1 MDKEKD
7 KDKDREKEKEKDKR
21 PAKTPIRLLIV
32 DDHPVVRAGLSSMLG
47 KQPGIK
53 LIGAA
58 AGAEEALAL
67 LQDNPADIVLLDLR
81 MPKVS
86 GIEAMPALR
95 RLSPPPSVIILSSFE
110 FDEEIYRA
118 VQAGARGYL
127 LKETSR
133 DEIVAAIVAVHA
145 GRQYFP
151 PAIASRLSER
161 NHRSSL
167 SPRELEIL
175 EMLSRGFTNKEIGR
189 AFGISRY
196 TVRNHINSINQ
207 KLDVCDRTE
216 AASVAMKQ
224 GIISVS
230 N

>member
-1 MDKEKD
+1 MDKRQLKV
-7 KDKDREKEKEKDKR
+7 
-21 PAKTPIRLLIV
+21 PIRLLIV
-32 DDHPVVRAGLSSMLG
+32 DDHPVVRAGLASMLC
-47 KQPGIK
+47 KQPGLK
-53 LIGAA
+53 LVGAA
-58 AGAEEALAL
+58 AGAEEAVGL
-67 LQDNPADIVLLDLR
+67 LSHTPADVVLLDLR
-81 MPKVS
+81 MPKMS
-86 GIEAMPALR
+86 GIEVLPILR
-95 RLSPPPSVIILSSFE
+95 KLASPPQVIILSSFE

-161 NHRSSL
+161 THRSSL

-175 EMLSRGFTNKEIGR
+175 EMLSKGLTNKEIGR

-196 TVRNHINSINQ
+196 TVRNHVNSINQ
-207 KLDVCDRTE
+207 KLEVCDRTE

-224 GIISVS
+224 GIISLS
-230 N
+230 D

>member
-1 MDKEKD
+1 
-7 KDKDREKEKEKDKR
+7 
-21 PAKTPIRLLIV
+21 
-32 DDHPVVRAGLSSMLG
+32 MLG
-47 KQPGIK
+47 KQPGLK
-53 LIGAA
+53 LVGAA

-67 LQDNPADIVLLDLR
+67 LERCPVDVVLLDLR
-81 MPKVS
+81 MPKMS
-86 GIEAMPALR
+86 GIESLPAFRKLT
-95 RLSPPPSVIILSSFE
+95 SPPQVIILTSFE

-127 LKETSR
+127 SKETSR
-133 DEIVAAIVAVHA
+133 EEIVTAIATVHA

-151 PAIASRLSER
+151 PAIASRLTER
-161 NHRSSL
+161 THRSNL

-196 TVRNHINSINQ
+196 TVRNHINSINH
-207 KLDVCDRTE
+207 KLEVCDRTE

-224 GIISVS
+224 GIISLA
-230 N
+230 

>member
-1 MDKEKD
+1 VDFMHKDRDID
-7 KDKDREKEKEKDKR
+7 KDKRQV
-21 PAKTPIRLLIV
+21 KTPIRLLIV

-47 KQPGIK
+47 KQPGLK
-53 LIGAA
+53 LVGAA
-58 AGAEEALAL
+58 AGAEEALL
-67 LQDNPADIVLLDLR
+67 LLEHCPADVVLLDLR
-81 MPKVS
+81 MPKIS
-86 GIEAMPALR
+86 GIEALQSLR
-95 RLSPPPSVIILSSFE
+95 RLPCPPQVVVLSSFE
-110 FDEEIYRA
+110 FEEEIYRA

-127 LKETSR
+127 LKEMSC
-133 DEIVAAIVAVHA
+133 DQIVAAIVAVHS
-145 GRQYFP
+145 GKQYFP
-151 PAIASRLSER
+151 PAIAARLSER
-161 NHRSSL
+161 RSRSSL

-175 EMLSRGFTNKEIGR
+175 EMLSRGFTNKEIAR

-230 N
+230 G

>member
-1 MDKEKD
+1 MDK
-7 KDKDREKEKEKDKR
+7 RQT
-21 PAKTPIRLLIV
+21 KTPIRLLIV

-47 KQPGIK
+47 KDASLK

-58 AGAEEALAL
+58 ASGEEALAL
-67 LQDNPADIVLLDLR
+67 LARSPADVVLLDLR
-81 MPKVS
+81 MPKMS
-86 GIEAMPALR
+86 GIEALQEIR
-95 RLSPPPSVIILSSFE
+95 RLASPPQIVILSSFD

-133 DEIVAAIVAVHA
+133 DEIVAAIVAVNA
-145 GRQYFP
+145 GRRYFP
-151 PAIASRLSER
+151 PGIASRLSER
-161 NHRSSL
+161 TNRSSL

-189 AFGISRY
+189 ACGISRY

-207 KLDVCDRTE
+207 KLEVCDRTE

-224 GIISVS
+224 GIISLS
-230 N
+230 G

>member
-1 MDKEKD
+1 MEK
-7 KDKDREKEKEKDKR
+7 RQT
-21 PAKTPIRLLIV
+21 KTSIRLLIV

-47 KQPGIK
+47 KQAGIK

-67 LQDNPADIVLLDLR
+67 LAQSPADVVLLDLR

-86 GIEAMPALR
+86 GIQAMLAFRKLA
-95 RLSPPPSVIILSSFE
+95 SPPRVIILSSFE
-110 FDEEIYRA
+110 FEEEIYRA

-133 DEIVAAIVAVHA
+133 DDIVAAIVAVHA
-145 GRQYFP
+145 GKQYFP
-151 PAIASRLSER
+151 PAIASRLSDR
-161 NHRSSL
+161 THRSTL

-175 EMLSRGFTNKEIGR
+175 ELLSKGLTNKEIGR

-207 KLDVCDRTE
+207 KLEVCDRTE
-216 AASVAMKQ
+216 AASVAIRQ
-224 GIISVS
+224 GIISLS
-230 N
+230 D

>member
-1 MDKEKD
+1 MDK
-7 KDKDREKEKEKDKR
+7 RQT
-21 PAKTPIRLLIV
+21 KTPIRLLIV
-32 DDHPVVRAGLSSMLG
+32 DDHPVVRAGLSSMLS
-47 KQPGIK
+47 KQPGLK
-53 LIGAA
+53 LVGAA

-67 LQDNPADIVLLDLR
+67 LEHCPADVILLDLR
-81 MPKVS
+81 MPKMS
-86 GIEAMPALR
+86 GIEALHALSK
-95 RLSPPPSVIILSSFE
+95 LADPPQVIILSSFE
-110 FDEEIYRA
+110 FEEEIFRA

-133 DEIVAAIVAVHA
+133 DEMVAAIVAVHA
-145 GRQYFP
+145 GKQYFP
-151 PAIASRLSER
+151 AAIANRLSDR
-161 NHRSSL
+161 THRSTL

-230 N
+230 S

>member
-1 MDKEKD
+1 MDKKLI
-7 KDKDREKEKEKDKR
+7 
-21 PAKTPIRLLIV
+21 KTHIRLLIV
-32 DDHPVVRAGLSSMLG
+32 DDHPVVRAGLSSMLA

-58 AGAEEALAL
+58 ASAEEALL
-67 LQDNPADIVLLDLR
+67 LLNRSIADIVLLDLR
-81 MPKVS
+81 MPKMD
-86 GIEAMPALR
+86 GIAALHA
-95 RLSPPPSVIILSSFE
+95 LHKLKSPPRVIILSSFE
-110 FDEEIYRA
+110 FEEEIYRA
-118 VQAGARGYL
+118 VQAGALGYL

-133 DEIVAAIVAVHA
+133 DEIVAAIVAVHG

-161 NHRSSL
+161 THRSTL

-175 EMLSRGFTNKEIGR
+175 EMLSRGFTNREIGR

-196 TVRNHINSINQ
+196 TVRNHINNINQ
-207 KLDVCDRTE
+207 KLEVCDRTE

-224 GIISVS
+224 GIISLS
-230 N
+230 S

>member
-1 MDKEKD
+1 MDK
-7 KDKDREKEKEKDKR
+7 RQT
-21 PAKTPIRLLIV
+21 KTPIRLFIV
-32 DDHPVVRAGLSSMLG
+32 DDHPVVRAGLSSMLC
-47 KQPGIK
+47 KHPGLK

-58 AGAEEALAL
+58 ASAEEALAVL
-67 LQDNPADIVLLDLR
+67 ERCPADVVLLDIR
-81 MPKVS
+81 MPKMS
-86 GIEAMPALR
+86 GIEALHEMRKLKSPAR
-95 RLSPPPSVIILSSFE
+95 VIILSSFE
-110 FDEEIYRA
+110 FEEEIYRA

-133 DEIVAAIVAVHA
+133 DEMVAAIVAVHS

-151 PAIASRLSER
+151 PAIASRLSDR
-161 NHRSSL
+161 TSRSNL

-207 KLDVCDRTE
+207 KLEVCDRTE

-224 GIISVS
+224 GIISLS
-230 N
+230 S

>member
-1 MDKEKD
+1 MDK
-7 KDKDREKEKEKDKR
+7 RL
-21 PAKTPIRLLIV
+21 ALTKTPIRLLIV
-32 DDHPVVRAGLSSMLG
+32 DDHPVVRAGLSSMLC
-47 KQPGIK
+47 KQPGLK
-53 LIGAA
+53 LLGAA
-58 AGAEEALAL
+58 ASGEEALSFL
-67 LQDNPADIVLLDLR
+67 RQSTADVVLLDLR
-81 MPKVS
+81 MPKMS
-86 GIEAMPALR
+86 GIETLQMMRSLVPV
-95 RLSPPPSVIILSSFE
+95 PQTIILSSFE
-110 FDEEIYRA
+110 FEEEIYRA

-133 DEIVAAIVAVHA
+133 DEIVTAIVAVHG

-151 PAIASRLSER
+151 PGVATLLSQR

-189 AFGISRY
+189 ALGISRY

-224 GIISVS
+224 GIISVTG
-230 N
+230 